1 MSLVTLHAV
10 FRPQPLPCRHSGK
23 LAAMTPGRSCLL
35 AATAAVALAA
45 GGCLGTGTRSVDAS
59 CREMRGSV
67 AREMLRDSREIPI
80 LDVRTSWS
88 RKLTGAI
95 VIPLPELPGRLGDLD
110 RYRSLPVV
118 IVGDDGEAGRNACE
132 LLAGAGFRHAI
143 FVPEGAQ
150 GLFAGVRG
158 GLDPGGGEREGP

>member
-1 MSLVTLHAV
+1 M
-10 FRPQPLPCRHSGK
+10 
-23 LAAMTPGRSCLL
+23 
-35 AATAAVALAA
+35 
-45 GGCLGTGTRSVDAS
+45 
-59 CREMRGSV
+59 
-67 AREMLRDSREIPI
+67 
-80 LDVRTSWS
+80 
-88 RKLTGAI
+88 
-95 VIPLPELPGRLGDLD
+95 IPLPELPGRLGDLD